1 MHDLIRTL
9 LTQLYDDVD
18 PVLADIEALIA
29 RYSQSENQQR
39 TPLSERD
46 VILITYGD
54 TLQHQGYTPIQT
66 LADFANRY
74 LTEAFSA
81 IHILPFYPYSSDD
94 GFSVKDFYAVDPALG
109 SWDDVQRLSQDFDL
123 MFDAVFN
130 HMSAQSEWF
139 AQWLAGHQDYDG
151 LFMTADKDADIS
163 QVVRPRALP
172 LLTPFEQPDGN
183 IVHVWT
189 TFSAD
194 QVDFDIRH
202 PATLLRLLDILLF
215 YVAHG
220 ARFIRL
226 DAIAFLWKQVGT
238 PSIHLPQ
245 THTAIQLMRA
255 VLDAVA
261 PEVVLITETN
271 VPHAENISYFGD
283 GHNEAQMVYNFTLP
297 PLLLYTLITGD
308 TSHLRTWV
316 KTLQT
321 PSDQTTFFN
330 FMASHDGIGLRPVEG
345 ILDADEL
352 AKMIQQARSTG
363 GRVSYKRNSDGTESP
378 YELNVTYVDAV
389 GGATPQEK
397 AQRFLASQTIAL
409 SLAGVPGIY
418 IHSLLGSTNDIE
430 GMEATDN
437 NRRINRA
444 KLDIK
449 RVEEELNTEDHLR
462 HYIFNDY
469 MQRIA
474 VRTQHPAFHPN
485 GTQAVIDVNHLG
497 VFALLRTAPDGSQKI
512 LTITNV
518 TPETRTLSD
527 VITMPQENILTGM
540 MVNPPLTL
548 SAYQSVWL
556 KIGVVDRY
564 KTLSKIT

>member
-9 LTQLYDDVD
+9 LTELYDDVA

-29 RYSQSENQQR
+29 RYARPDNQQR
-39 TPLSERD
+39 PSLSERD

-54 TLQHQGYTPIQT
+54 TLQHPDTTPLQT
-66 LADFANRY
+66 LADFANRH
-74 LTEAFSA
+74 LVGAFSA
-81 IHILPFYPYSSDD
+81 VHILPFYPYSSDD

-109 SWDDVQRLSQDFDL
+109 SWDDVQRLNQNFDL

-139 AQWLAGHQDYDG
+139 AEWLAGNPDYAG

-163 QVVRPRALP
+163 RVVRPRALP
-172 LLTPFEQPDGN
+172 LLTPFEQPDGQT
-183 IVHVWT
+183 VYVWT

-194 QVDFDIRH
+194 QIDFDIRQ
-202 PATLLRLLDILLF
+202 PQTLLRLLEILLF

-238 PSIHLPQ
+238 SSIHLPQ
-245 THTAIQLMRA
+245 THAAIQLMRA
-255 VLDAVA
+255 VLDVVA

-271 VPHAENISYFGD
+271 VPHVENITYFGD

-297 PLLLYTLITGD
+297 PLLLFTLLTGD
-308 TSHLRTWV
+308 TTRLRNWV

-330 FMASHDGIGLRPVEG
+330 FTASHDGIGLRPVEG
-345 ILDADEL
+345 ILSDDEL
-352 AKMIQQARSTG
+352 TMMIEQAQSTG
-363 GRVSYKRNSDGTESP
+363 GRVSYKRNPDGTNSP

-389 GGATPQEK
+389 GGETPQEK

-418 IHSLLGSTNDIE
+418 IHSLLGSTNDIA
-430 GMEATDN
+430 GVEATDN

-444 KLDIK
+444 KLDVK
-449 RVEEELNTEDHLR
+449 QVEAELASTDHLR
-462 HYIFNDY
+462 HFIFDAYI
-469 MQRIA
+469 QR
-474 VRTQHPAFHPN
+474 VMLRTQQAAFHPN
-485 GTQAVIDVNHLG
+485 GEQAVIDVAHPG
-497 VFALLRTAPDGSQKI
+497 VFALLRTSPDRSQQI
-512 LTITNV
+512 LSITNV
-518 TPETRTLSD
+518 SAETVTLPD
-527 VITMPQENILTGM
+527 VITPPHEDVLTGE
-540 MVNPPLTL
+540 VIEPPLML
-548 SAYQSVWL
+548 PAYQSVWL
-556 KIGVVDRY
+556 KVKG
-564 KTLSKIT
+564 S